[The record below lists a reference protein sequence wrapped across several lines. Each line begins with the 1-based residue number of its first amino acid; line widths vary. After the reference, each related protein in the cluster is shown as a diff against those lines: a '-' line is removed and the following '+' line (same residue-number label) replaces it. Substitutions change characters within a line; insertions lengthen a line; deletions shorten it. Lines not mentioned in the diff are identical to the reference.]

1 MMACRVVVRPGQP
14 IAITTITITYIF
26 LLSFSKNN
34 LEHQI
39 SRVGRLEGGLD
50 TIAFWQRLNR

>member
-26 LLSFSKNN
+26 LLSLFLKIIWNIKYLVS
-34 LEHQI
+34 
-39 SRVGRLEGGLD
+39 EGWKEDLIPLPFGS
-50 TIAFWQRLNR
+50 A